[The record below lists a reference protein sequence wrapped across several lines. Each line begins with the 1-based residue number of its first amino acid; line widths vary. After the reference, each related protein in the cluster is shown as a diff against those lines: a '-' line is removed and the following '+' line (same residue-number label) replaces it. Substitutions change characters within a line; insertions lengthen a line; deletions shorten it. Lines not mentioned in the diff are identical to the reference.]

1 MNKFRDGALQIVY
14 AVVYLAIL
22 VLLLPILVPGMVLIW
37 LGFLYALQLLGV
49 K

>member
-22 VLLLPILVPGMVLIW
+22 VLLLPIIVPSLMLMW